1 MTIDGV
7 PLANGAEPPKLDL
20 QKPLVIELPAAEAPA
35 AGNQMKATLKL
46 LGRSVFNADAAV
58 EASPTG
64 GAQMSFDFGGARFV
78 AAGPTDLE
86 LRLADAPSNAEPIAQ
101 ARIRTKQPL
110 LTAPVIGAILLA
122 LYAIFTLEAT
132 NRTLT
137 RRKKRAIGSIIGAGI
152 LGILLAASFAVL
164 TWGLLGRV
172 PGAPG
177 VVVALVLGCIGGVG
191 TEVPA
196 VVMWLEHLLL
206 LSMLQHE
213 SGRWTWGRYVVVHPE
228 GNTDVAHGTD
238 EYRGAGRRRHLR
250 LGDDRGLA
258 RRKVLA
264 PKTTAGSAAVVAA
277 IDPLRSPRSI
287 RLCRSI
293 AVWVS
298 ASAPADAS
306 SVGKVSFPT
315 EGQTPQRDWPN
326 RYPTERTVWMRFA
339 CSSPSLARR
348 RRMCTST
355 VRAPP

>member
-1 MTIDGV
+1 M
-7 PLANGAEPPKLDL
+7 
-20 QKPLVIELPAAEAPA
+20 IELPAAEAPA

-177 VVVALVLGCIGGVG
+177 VVVALVLGCVGGVGIAIGGVRRG
-191 TEVPA
+191 VD
-196 VVMWLEHLLL
+196 VV
-206 LSMLQHE
+206 
-213 SGRWTWGRYVVVHPE
+213 RNVR
-228 GNTDVAHGTD
+228 
-238 EYRGAGRRRHLR
+238 R
-250 LGDDRGLA
+250 LGLSLV
-258 RRKVLA
+258 RRA
-264 PKTTAGSAAVVAA
+264 PAWPRPSRWFERLHRRSSRPRTAGS
-277 IDPLRSPRSI
+277 PTTTCRTSPR
-287 RLCRSI
+287 
-293 AVWVS
+293 
-298 ASAPADAS
+298 
-306 SVGKVSFPT
+306 
-315 EGQTPQRDWPN
+315 
-326 RYPTERTVWMRFA
+326 
-339 CSSPSLARR
+339 
-348 RRMCTST
+348 
-355 VRAPP
+355 